1 MDVQQLYRNRFH
13 QAERARK
20 AAVWQVLYKGVFS
33 RWIRAED
40 TVLDLGAGF
49 CEFINSARARRRI
62 AVDLNPDTRAFAADG
77 VEVQRASASNLGF
90 LGDACV
96 DVVFSS
102 NFLEHLSSKEEVA
115 RAIRESYRVLRP
127 RGTIIL
133 MGPNVRLIPGVY
145 WDFFD
150 HHIPLSD
157 RSLTELLVLTGFET
171 ARVEGRF
178 IPYTTRSALP
188 QAPWLV
194 SLYLVLRPLSSY
206 FLGKQFLIVAH
217 KPEHLAA

>member
-13 QAERARK
+13 ETERARK
-20 AAVWQVLYKGVFS
+20 AAVWQVIYDRVFS

-49 CEFINSARARRRI
+49 CEFINCARARRRI

-77 VEVQRASASNLGF
+77 VEVQRASASDLGF
-90 LGDACV
+90 LGNNSV

-102 NFLEHLSSKEEVA
+102 NFLEHLPSKEEVA
-115 RAIRESYRVLRP
+115 RAMAESFRVLRSP
-127 RGTIIL
+127 GTLIL

-157 RSLTELLVLTGFET
+157 RSLTELLLLTGFKIT
-171 ARVEGRF
+171 RVHGRF
-178 IPYTTRSALP
+178 IPYTTQSALP

-194 SLYLVLRPLSSY
+194 SLYLMLRPLSSY

-217 KPEHLAA
+217 KP